1 MAREIRSHH
10 ETEAA
15 MFGKSPLG
23 GV

>member
-1 MAREIRSHH
+1 VAREIRSHH
-10 ETEAA
+10 EAEAA